1 MNREELKKYV
11 GTTAFSLGHVEKDY
25 FQHIVLG
32 VLSRRWSNYL
42 VFKGGTALQKTGLIT
57 RFSEDLD
64 FTEKKN
70 ISLKNFS
77 DTVVKTVESYNYPV
91 TVDSFTDKDIT
102 AGLRLKIKGPLYR
115 NNRGFCSIRLEV
127 SRREEVL
134 LKPDVVELNPVYKDV
149 LPYVIKIMDKTEI
162 AAEKVRAV
170 LTRDK
175 VRDVYDLFRLLENNV
190 RFDKTLIE
198 KKLEYYDMQFDKFEF
213 IERCRDLSKRWNIDL
228 ESLME
233 KPPSKEKS
241 LELIISEIKKV

>member
-1 MNREELKKYV
+1 
-11 GTTAFSLGHVEKDY
+11 
-25 FQHIVLG
+25 
-32 VLSRRWSNYL
+32 WSNYL

-77 DTVVKTVESYNYPV
+77 DIVVKTVESYNYPV

-102 AGLRLKIKGPLYR
+102 AGFRVKIKGPLYR

-213 IERCRDLSKRWNIDL
+213 IERCRDLSERWNIDL